1 MVSAPSNEE
10 PEAGPGPLTRWRRRS
25 HPGRLGTGH
34 PPATVQR
41 PGPPPP
47 RSALTPVSGP
57 RGSVANSVRIFA
69 HPSHGLAWGGPLSAQ
84 GPPRWGEVSV
94 TNLPG
99 LRVRPRVVVEASAL
113 GTCSPSDGPRT
124 WKLCD
129 SSRPLRRAP
138 APKGRHTRTPLTG
151 QPPFIFQLRLQR
163 PLPLWSLP
171 RTHFFLSRL
180 CRPVLTPSAAAILLG
195 AEESGMSRT
204 LVA

>member
-1 MVSAPSNEE
+1 MSAPSNEE
-10 PEAGPGPLTRWRRRS
+10 PEAGPGPLTRWWRRS

-34 PPATVQR
+34 PPATVER

-47 RSALTPVSGP
+47 CSALTPVSGP
-57 RGSVANSVRIFA
+57 RGSVANSGRSFA
-69 HPSHGLAWGGPLSAQ
+69 HPCRWRAWGGPLSAP

-94 TNLPG
+94 TIVPG
-99 LRVRPRVVVEASAL
+99 LRVRPRIVVEASAL

-138 APKGRHTRTPLTG
+138 KGRHTRTP
-151 QPPFIFQLRLQR
+151 PPGPPAFIFQLRVQR
-163 PLPLWSLP
+163 PLTPRPLP
-171 RTHFFLSRL
+171 RTACPL
-180 CRPVLTPSAAAILLG
+180 CPLRRPGLPPSDAAILPE